1 MPRFGENRMKIH
13 YEQDSIHFI
22 QRSKICF
29 LLDSMT
35 LLSREGRDKKM
46 LIRSIL
52 QNGSSTTPA
61 LLLKLI
67 QLLNA
72 QSEPFFTRMIKVSKL
87 DNKAFW
93 THIWPLP
100 TNRSGVTNKNIYMP
114 RFGENLMKIQNS
126 NQFERLSKQQ
136 SINLRI
142 TLTGR
147 RFWRE
152 RQKCRLTFIA
162 SKKL

>member
-1 MPRFGENRMKIH
+1 MNKIPLISSRD
-13 YEQDSIHFI
+13 QNN
-22 QRSKICF
+22 
-29 LLDSMT
+29 LL
-35 LLSREGRDKKM
+35 L
-46 LIRSIL
+46 LIRFHDSFIKGRKRWKHAF
-52 QNGSSTTPA
+52 QINITEWQFNTP